1 MLGLLIKDE
10 ILWHDRWS
18 SELGTH
24 LKTKDS
30 TFNIIIFDPRYCKED
45 ILALIG
51 DAPEDIYQI
60 YDLEEE
66 VPEEGCDFLA
76 DSGICYRRLH

>member
-1 MLGLLIKDE
+1 MKGLLIKDE

-18 SELGTH
+18 SELGSHFT
-24 LKTKDS
+24 TRDS
-30 TFNIIIFDPRYCKED
+30 SNNLLIFDEKYGKED

-60 YDLEEE
+60 IDLEQA
-66 VPEEGCDFLA
+66 PEEDCDYMA